1 MTIALIFFALS
12 WLLTLAHTFLVFK
25 ARTMIYAHNND
36 KEVNFEAFVALGRE
50 KQQMKHPRLLHFIEK
65 HAGSIV
71 GLNTIKRQILLVRKL
86 IVAFTVLFFLALVL
100 YIVQHL
106 N

>member
-1 MTIALIFFALS
+1 MTIALIFFAIS

-36 KEVNFEAFVALGRE
+36 KEVNFEAFVAMERE
-50 KQQMKHPRLLHFIEK
+50 KQHMKHPRLIHLIEK
-65 HAGSIV
+65 HEESIV

-86 IVAFTVLFFLALVL
+86 IIAFTVLFFLALVL
-100 YIVQHL
+100 YIIQQL